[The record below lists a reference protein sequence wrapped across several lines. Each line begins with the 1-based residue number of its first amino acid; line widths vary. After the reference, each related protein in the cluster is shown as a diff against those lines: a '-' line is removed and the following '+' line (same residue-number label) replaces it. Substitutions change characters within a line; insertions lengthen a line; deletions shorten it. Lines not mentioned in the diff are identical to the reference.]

1 LLIQLAHVVGSR
13 VNPAD
18 VSRRLEHPG
27 PPLRPG
33 HDGCRWEETERWIT
47 QVATS
52 ARSTIHGP
60 AHWRSVALAG
70 AMICKHVPE
79 ADLLTVLL
87 FAVTHD
93 ACRLS
98 DDDDPEHGHR
108 AAAALDALLPGWVD
122 ELKPW
127 RRSLLEEACKHHADG
142 FTTEDQTIGACWDA
156 DRLCLWRG
164 DTEPDP
170 SMMSTA
176 PGRSR
181 ELIGWSRDLHLREV
195 RWRDVAAIHG
205 DAALHRFNR
214 GTGRA
219 GFAR

>member
-1 LLIQLAHVVGSR
+1 M
-13 VNPAD
+13 NPAD
-18 VSRRLEHPG
+18 VSLRLDLSV
-27 PPLRPG
+27 PPLQPD
-33 HDGCRWEETERWIT
+33 HPGCRWEETERLIT
-47 QVATS
+47 AMATS
-52 ARSTIHGP
+52 AQSAIHGP

-108 AAAALDALLPGWVD
+108 AAAALDALLPGWAD

-127 RRSLLEEACKHHADG
+127 RRSLLEEACKYHADG
-142 FTTEDQTIGACWDA
+142 FTTKDHTIGACWDA

-170 SMMSTA
+170 SMMSTV

-181 ELIGWSRDLHLREV
+181 ELIDWSRDLHLRVV

-205 DAALHRFNR
+205 DAALHRFHEDKH
-214 GTGRA
+214 RA
-219 GFAR
+219 GFSR